1 MRACA
6 VMDEARAMKNNWSW
20 TGRRVH
26 SGERGYVMPLV
37 AGGMVAFLGL
47 AGLTIDVGH
56 AYVFYN
62 RLQAGTNAAAL
73 AAAQATSTS
82 VDLVTSEAN
91 LYGSI
96 PGSHNEIPGLQNVVT
111 KSTQECLQILM
122 PNGSSCATSK
132 IINAVKVVQT
142 ASLPT
147 YFLRLFGMNSISMKT
162 TAQAAMQGLAQPW
175 NVAII
180 LDATG
185 SMGSTDSDCGN
196 LTEFQC
202 ATNGI
207 KSLLSVVNPC
217 AQGYTSCANGNAN
230 LRVALFSFPG
240 VSADTVAD
248 YVNCGGT
255 PNYMQYTLP
264 RENATSYTPLTYTK
278 TTSDGWH
285 TTTTS
290 WTATYQVTDFLSDY
304 WANGRLNVNSAL
316 VQAVTKCM
324 SPVKNLSTGTGYL
337 NGGNSWNGSG
347 ITYYAGVIYAAQAA
361 LLHQQALHPGTKNA
375 IIFLSDGQA
384 NVYAASNDFPSEN
397 GYSLAAGMSG
407 YAGPAPNGAGHYPDV
422 LDECQQAIAASQ
434 AATAAGTTVYSVAY
448 GSEQSGCA
456 SGPGYTD
463 KTQWATGQNAP
474 FTLASLTPCVTM
486 ENIASTLGTFYSD
499 FTQSGSG
506 STCQDNSH
514 PVTSLQDIFLSIA
527 STLTNPQL
535 LPRDAQ

>member
-1 MRACA
+1 
-6 VMDEARAMKNNWSW
+6 MKSKWMW
-20 TGRRVH
+20 IWRRV
-26 SGERGYVMPLV
+26 RGDRGQVLPWV

-47 AGLTIDVGH
+47 AGLTIDVGR
-56 AYVFYN
+56 AYVFYS
-62 RLQAGTNAAAL
+62 RFQAGTNSSAL
-73 AAAQATSTS
+73 AAAQATNTS
-82 VDLVTSEAN
+82 ADQVSSQAD
-91 LYGSI
+91 LYGSMS
-96 PGSHNEIPGLQNVVT
+96 GSRNEIPGLQNVVT
-111 KSTQECLQILM
+111 TATPECLQILM
-122 PNGSSCATSK
+122 PTGSNCSTSK
-132 IINAVKVVQT
+132 INNAVRVVQT

-147 YFLRLFGMNSISMKT
+147 YFLRLFGMNSIAMKT

-185 SMGSTDSDCGN
+185 SMGNKDSDCGN
-196 LTEFQC
+196 VTEFQC

-217 AQGYTSCANGNAN
+217 ARGYSSCADGNAN

-240 VSADTVAD
+240 VSTDTVAD

-255 PNYMQYTLP
+255 PDYMQYTLP
-264 RENATSYTPLTYTK
+264 KENATSYTPLTYTK

-290 WTATYQVTDFLSDY
+290 WTATYQITDFLSDY
-304 WANGRLNVNSAL
+304 YANGGLNPNSPL
-316 VQAVTKCM
+316 VKAVTKCM
-324 SPVKNLSTGTGYL
+324 SPVKNLSSGAGFL
-337 NGGNSWNGSG
+337 SGGDTRNGSG
-347 ITYYAGVIYAAQAA
+347 ITYYAGIIYAAQAA
-361 LLHQQALHPGTKNA
+361 LLQQQALHPGTKNA

-384 NVYAASNDFPSEN
+384 NVYAASSDFPSES
-397 GYSLAAGMSG
+397 GYSLKAGMSG
-407 YAGPAPNGAGHYPDV
+407 YDGPAPNGAGHYPDV

-434 AATAAGTTVYSVAY
+434 AATLAGTTVYSVAY
-448 GSEQSGCA
+448 GSQQSGCA

-463 KTQWATGQNAP
+463 KTQWASGRNAP

-486 ENIASTLGTFYSD
+486 ENIASTLETFYSD
-499 FTQSGSG
+499 FAQSGSG
-506 STCQDNSH
+506 STCQDSSH

-535 LPRDAQ
+535 LPRNAQ